1 MKCRVFCS
9 ASQCHP
15 NSWQNCF
22 APRLC
27 LYLRL
32 FSLQQAPHSRTQLRG
47 QDGEVQPS
55 SQRALEH
62 DPEKHAL
69 GPRPDGWVPVF
80 PQDKREAF
88 ARRSCSNKKIE
99 RDDDSKKS
107 HPALANTRMS
117 CLARKFVGPGQRRLA
132 GERIE
137 KNCRS
142 RRVGGVVR
150 QFQTSTPRRRH
161 RLRRAED
168 LERRPPPPC
177 RSRRSRVF
185 GDRAPSG
192 EFLHGAFKLHIC
204 GLMHRNPPDPP
215 R

>member
-1 MKCRVFCS
+1 MTWCKS
-9 ASQCHP
+9 I
-15 NSWQNCF
+15 
-22 APRLC
+22 L
-27 LYLRL
+27 LDLRL
-32 FSLQQAPHSRTQLRG
+32 IESEPEVGRLARLGPASSMIRKSGYRFSLGT
-47 QDGEVQPS
+47 
-55 SQRALEH
+55 
-62 DPEKHAL
+62 
-69 GPRPDGWVPVF
+69 
-80 PQDKREAF
+80 KREAF